1 MLSHRTNQPWN
12 SSTWDDLRA
21 NNSHYCLSSFLLLS
35 TQKHP
40 SETSSSQASFWKKK
54 YHFKNL
60 KSIGFDFLWI
70 IKGELTF
77 KLSFLILLLKSRC
90 LFVFFSNWLV
100 NVSPLP
106 LSSWHT
112 AVRDLSRKVYEGLTS
127 VQSGLL
133 WRGKS
138 ADVPSLLAKTS
149 PKVAYLEMVQ
159 SKTSWQTLVHL
170 AERKIKTVLVTET
183 SCCP

>member
-77 KLSFLILLLKSRC
+77 KLSFLILLLKSLC
-90 LFVFFSNWLV
+90 LFVFFRIGWLMF
-100 NVSPLP
+100 LLFLWALGTP
-106 LSSWHT
+106 LS
-112 AVRDLSRKVYEGLTS
+112 VICPERFMKVW
-127 VQSGLL
+127 LL
-133 WRGKS
+133 CSQDFCGGGNLQM
-138 ADVPSLLAKTS
+138 SLLSLQRLHPRWHILKWCKAKLHGR
-149 PKVAYLEMVQ
+149 P
-159 SKTSWQTLVHL
+159 
-170 AERKIKTVLVTET
+170 
-183 SCCP
+183 